1 MSGTITEPEKI
12 VEYEKQWHADIFMP
26 CLQKLGTEVCV
37 SVLFDV

>member
-26 CLQKLGTEVCV
+26 CLKRLGTEVCV
-37 SVLFDV
+37 SVVFDV